1 VRGSDYRSWTG
12 ENSGLSSQ
20 TTQREGDSDY
30 EGSLGRGN
38 LGDDLGDGG
47 SYEEV
52 LSSPNYW

>member
-1 VRGSDYRSWTG
+1 MRGSDYRSWTG

-38 LGDDLGDGG
+38 LGDDLGD
-47 SYEEV
+47 
-52 LSSPNYW
+52 